1 MIAQEKVPMQPG
13 ETMIV
18 SIKPIEIPTYAQV
31 LQSYYGSNGMGH
43 VSCIGSLEF
52 KKYDEPRVAEKAM
65 FQSRLKAAVMKG
77 DLLGQVLIV
86 PGGKK

>member
-1 MIAQEKVPMQPG
+1 
-13 ETMIV
+13 
-18 SIKPIEIPTYAQV
+18 
-31 LQSYYGSNGMGH
+31 MGN